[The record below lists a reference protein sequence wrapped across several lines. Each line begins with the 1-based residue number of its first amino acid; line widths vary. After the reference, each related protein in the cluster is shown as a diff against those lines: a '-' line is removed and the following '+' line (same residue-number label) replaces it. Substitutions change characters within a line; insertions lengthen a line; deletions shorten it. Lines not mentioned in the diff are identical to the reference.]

1 MVQLTLWGGAP
12 YSVAMERI
20 GARPK
25 AAPLT
30 NRQLTILLLRL
41 LEALCGEDSDQK
53 LLYLYNT
60 HKPLLESLLRRDEE
74 D

>member
-12 YSVAMERI
+12 YSLAVDKI

-41 LEALCGEDSDQK
+41 LEALCAEDRDQK
-53 LLYLYNT
+53 LLYLYDT
-60 HKPLLESLLRRDEE
+60 HKPLLEALLRRDE